1 MYMVEKFALLYY
13 YRKPPMYDDKLQ
25 KDAINLLRNA
35 PVGMFIL
42 GYWALGNSAIF
53 FNEKSEKVSR
63 NEVSDPKH

>member
-1 MYMVEKFALLYY
+1 
-13 YRKPPMYDDKLQ
+13 MYDDKLQ